1 MKTVTNKVEKLVGEH
16 MLYAEKLA
24 RKFKRKLPSFVDF
37 EDILSS
43 AYVGLVESANKYKET
58 DGSFTTYAFKR
69 INGSMQDFLRK
80 EYFPENSEEIETV
93 PVYQSNLHDLIDF
106 LEQNI
111 GKAKTD
117 MVSMYILG
125 NYSLEEV
132 AQKHKLSSVRIC
144 QIISEV
150 KSRMQDKYR
159 YFELAA

>member
-1 MKTVTNKVEKLVGEH
+1 MQTTANNVEKLVGEH
-16 MLYAEKLA
+16 MIYAEKLA
-24 RKFKRKLPSFVDF
+24 RKFKKKLPSFVDF
-37 EDILSS
+37 DDILSS
-43 AYVGLVESANKYKET
+43 AYVGLVESANKYKES

-80 EYFPENSEEIETV
+80 EYFPETSDEIEAR
-93 PVYQSNLHDLIDF
+93 PVYQSKLYDLIDF

-111 GKAKTD
+111 GKKQTD
-117 MVSMYILG
+117 MVSMYVLG

-132 AQKHKLSSVRIC
+132 ARKHKLSSVRIC